1 MSANDVLSGIPVVTA
16 GAREGRRLHLV
27 RRAVQIGT
35 LVLLALI
42 PLSGLFRIDPV
53 AGAFVVIDRQIW
65 FSDFT
70 IVVGLWLAISCL
82 LVMTYSLVGMAF
94 CGWVCPQNTLSEWAD
109 RLTRKRLG
117 KRVEVSLEGRPVNFS
132 AGKNRLGNW
141 LVLGTAFLAA
151 SLAGALLPL
160 LYFYPPDVIWSF
172 VTFREDARLA
182 GSIYWI
188 YTVFVLILLVNITF
202 IRHFWCRFMC
212 VYRVWQHAF
221 KTRETL
227 RIAYDDSHADEC
239 ARCNYCQTSCFI
251 GVDPRRTETYDA
263 CINCGECITACSQ
276 IRASRKTGRSL
287 LRFIVGSENRP
298 TPAPAHKDDGGRLSN
313 VGSIMSRAPGAA
325 ALALFGLVM
334 FAWGLWHY
342 EPWQFSVYRAET
354 LQGGQI
360 SDYRISIAN
369 KLYRPAHMKIE
380 VAGLP
385 ADRIALNRTSITFD
399 GAGREDANLHIDDAL
414 DKGIYSLRVTV
425 TNLDDGIV
433 RTYRLQH
440 LAEGKNG

>member
-1 MSANDVLSGIPVVTA
+1 MSANDILQAIPVVTA
-16 GAREGRRLHLV
+16 GAREGRRLHRA
-27 RRAVQIGT
+27 RRAVQVGT
-35 LVLLALI
+35 LVLAVLI

-53 AGAFVVIDRQIW
+53 AGAFVVVDRQIW

-70 IVVGLWLAISCL
+70 IVVGLWLAVSCL
-82 LVMTYSLVGMAF
+82 LVMTYSFVGMAF

-109 RLTRKRLG
+109 RLTRRRLG
-117 KRVEVSLEGRPVNFS
+117 KRVEVSLDGRPVDFS
-132 AGKNRLGNW
+132 SGKNRLVNW
-141 LVLGTAFLAA
+141 LVLGGAFLAA

-172 VTFREDARLA
+172 VTFRDDARLA

-227 RIAYDDSHADEC
+227 RIVHDDSRADEC
-239 ARCNYCQTSCFI
+239 ARCNYCETVCFI

-263 CINCGECITACSQ
+263 CINCGECITACSR

-287 LRFIVGSENRP
+287 LRFVVGAAER
-298 TPAPAHKDDGGRLSN
+298 TGGDGRETEHGLSN

-325 ALALFGLVM
+325 ALALFGLSM
-334 FAWGLWHY
+334 FAWGLWTY

-369 KLYRPAHMKIE
+369 KLYRPAHMEIE
-380 VAGLP
+380 VSGLP
-385 ADRIALNRTSITFD
+385 EDRLSLSRSVVAFD
-399 GAGREDANLHIDDAL
+399 EAGREDVNLHVDDGL
-414 DKGIYSLRVTV
+414 EKGIYSLRVVV
-425 TNLDDGIV
+425 TNRDDGTV
-433 RTYRLQH
+433 RSYRLQH
-440 LAEGKNG
+440 FAEGKHQ